1 MASEAAT
8 VPGVLTSAGLPEDE
22 LAQWRAAEPV
32 LPPAGTGT
40 ADGLARD
47 TGAAARFF
55 ARGDALLGRLPV
67 KPDRNEREQAA
78 AAALLTALRAVRERF
93 LRAYAAPIYAALTDG
108 SRRFV
113 RATELVFA
121 AAERFPGLVPT
132 REEISRE
139 RQVLQKDKDGREIDQ
154 GIFFCQILSHR
165 GCGLHLLHAM
175 LRPTPQAEELLPCFQ
190 AEGTLDLGPVRLE
203 RRGKAGQVFLAN
215 TRYLNAEDDA
225 TVLPLEIA
233 VDLVL
238 LDPAVEIGLLR
249 GEVMGHPKYAGR
261 RVFSAGLNLTHL
273 YHGKISFVD
282 FYLTRDLGLVNKLY
296 RGVTGPEF
304 LPDEPESTLEKPWIA
319 AVEAFAIGGGCQ
331 LLLAVDRVIA
341 ERGAFFNLPARKEGI
356 VPGAANLRLTRFV
369 GERLARQGILY
380 ERAFAADSPEGG
392 LLCDEVV
399 EAGEM
404 DAAIE
409 RTVAGLTS
417 SGVVSAAANRKAL
430 RVGQESLDTFRRY
443 MALYARE
450 QAVCHLSPALIRNL
464 EEHWNARDRSLME
477 AGTGEAAGS
486 SQLRPS

>member
-1 MASEAAT
+1 MASEATA
-8 VPGVLTSAGLPEDE
+8 VPDVLTSVGLPEDE
-22 LAQWRAAEPV
+22 LARWRAAEPV
-32 LPPAGTGT
+32 LPAAGTGT
-40 ADGLARD
+40 PDDLPGD
-47 TGAAARFF
+47 TDAAARYF
-55 ARGDALLGRLPV
+55 ARGDALLGRLPS
-67 KPDRNEREQAA
+67 KPDRDEREQAA
-78 AAALLTALRAVRERF
+78 AALLLTALRAVREHF
-93 LRAYAAPIYAALTDG
+93 LRAYVAPIYAELTGG

-113 RATELVFA
+113 RATELVYA
-121 AAERFPGLVPT
+121 AAERFPGLVST
-132 REEISRE
+132 REEIARE
-139 RQVLQKDKDGREIDQ
+139 RQVPQKDKDGREIDQ

-165 GCGLHLLHAM
+165 MSGLHLLHAM
-175 LRPTPQAEELLPCFQ
+175 LRPTAQAEELLPRFQ
-190 AEGTLDLGPVRLE
+190 GEGTVDLGPVRVE
-203 RRGKAGQVFLAN
+203 RRGKAGQVILAN
-215 TRYLNAEDDA
+215 TGYLNAEDDS

-249 GEVMGHPKYAGR
+249 GEVMDHPKYAGR

-282 FYLTRDLGLVNKLY
+282 FYLTRDLGVVNKLY
-296 RGVTGPEF
+296 RGLSGPEF
-304 LPDEPESTLEKPWIA
+304 LPDESESTLEKPWIA

-331 LLLAVDRVIA
+331 LLLTMDRVIA

-356 VPGAANLRLTRFV
+356 VPGAANLRLPRFV

-380 ERAFAADSPEGG
+380 ERAFPADSPEGA

-399 EAGEM
+399 APGEM

-430 RVGQESLDTFRRY
+430 RVGQESLDTFRQY

-450 QAVCHLSPALIRNL
+450 QAICHLSPALVRNL
-464 EEHWNARDRSLME
+464 EQHWNAKGRALKE
-477 AGTGEAAGS
+477 EGAGQAAG
-486 SQLRPS
+486 RN